1 MKNKVF
7 YQKSFLKKF
16 KKLPISI
23 QQKVFEREKIFKKD
37 FFDPQLKTHK
47 LHGRF

>member
-37 FFDPQLKTHK
+37 FF
-47 LHGRF
+47 